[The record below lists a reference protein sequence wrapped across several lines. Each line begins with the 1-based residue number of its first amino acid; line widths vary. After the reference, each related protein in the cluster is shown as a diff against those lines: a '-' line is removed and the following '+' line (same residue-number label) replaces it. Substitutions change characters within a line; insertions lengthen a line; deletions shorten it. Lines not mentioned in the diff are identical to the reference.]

1 MKGIK
6 KNDEEGKPFFKLWQE
21 SSEEDREA
29 VADKV
34 EEGFK
39 GQNVDMREQAEKIA
53 SSDPAA
59 GELAAQFGYTGKT
72 AGAFSGPEG
81 KKPKWDRKAW
91 GGFLMEAG
99 LRILA
104 SNRDD
109 AGGAIGEGVLGTM
122 EAQRGRGMEDADR
135 ATAMADRGIAMEE
148 LERKRTRDAASDR
161 RAENADQRA
170 GSAESRAD
178 RQEDRLAESSKW
190 DNRRIQAGLK
200 DKTLE
205 KIVAE
210 DGTTYYVEKKEGMV
224 RDEDGKAIKAMNPYT
239 LSAAQLE
246 TNKRAQAQMR
256 ATEYRK
262 IEDALAD
269 FVMNDP
275 ELEAIQEAT
284 GDERRKMIDALVDRR
299 VSKYMSGGATTTGAE
314 SSGEVLDFN
323 DWK

>member
-1 MKGIK
+1 MQGIK
-6 KNDEEGKPFFKLWQE
+6 KRDSEGKPFFKLWQE
-21 SSEEDREA
+21 SSDEDKDA
-29 VADKV
+29 VADNV
-34 EEGFK
+34 EQGFK
-39 GQNVDMREQAEKIA
+39 GKNIDMREQAEKIA
-53 SSDPAA
+53 GADPASA
-59 GELAAQFGYTGKT
+59 ELAAQFGYGGNK

-81 KKPKWDRKAW
+81 KKPRWDRKAW

-122 EAQRGRGMEDADR
+122 EAQRGRGIEDANR
-135 ATAMADRGIAMEE
+135 TVAMEE
-148 LERKRTRDAASDR
+148 LERDRMRDAASDR
-161 RAENADQRA
+161 RAESADQRA
-170 GSAESRAD
+170 GRAESRAD
-178 RQEDRLAESSKW
+178 RQEDRLAESSTW
-190 DNRRIQAGLK
+190 NNRRIQAGLK

-224 RDEDGKAIKAMNPYT
+224 RDEDGKPIKAMNPYT

-262 IEDALAD
+262 IETALAD

-284 GDERRKMIDALVDRR
+284 GDDRRKMIDALVDRR
-299 VSKYMSGGATTTGAE
+299 VAKYMSGGAMATGSE
-314 SSGEVLDFN
+314 PSGEVLDYN
-323 DWK
+323 DWQ